1 MAEKDVQIEGVGS
14 ARSAKRRPHGSS
26 SGFDRFG
33 LSFSPFIRYY
43 GLGQGFA
50 ASLQLGVFG
59 QVLGLDNR
67 PLSRPATG
75 ILNRILMTSR
85 QQTLD
90 PDWLEPATETNVE
103 VSGGRSEST
112 LRAYRS
118 DWADFTAWCRSE
130 NRDALPT
137 STATVTL
144 YLRDRATVLKLSTLA
159 RRVSAINRAHE
170 VAGYNS
176 PTESSVVR
184 KLMAEFRKTKDSTP
198 VAKRP
203 VLVDDLKAMS
213 SELPNTIL
221 GFRDRALLLL
231 GFTGGLRR
239 SELVAIDCE
248 DLHHNQRGLV
258 MTLRARGMHGRGR
271 KVEIPFGSVRDGTCP
286 VAAFDEWL
294 KKSAITTGAIFRVIT
309 RHGRILDKRLSGEAV
324 GLVVKRWVK
333 SVGYDP
339 TQFGAHSLRAGLAT
353 SAAIAGKSERAIMR
367 QTGHRSIASIRRYVL
382 ESGSQR
388 ENAAEGLGL

>member
-1 MAEKDVQIEGVGS
+1 MRTVLLTPN
-14 ARSAKRRPHGSS
+14 RLTRWY
-26 SGFDRFG
+26 
-33 LSFSPFIRYY
+33 SPFIRYY
-43 GLGQGFA
+43 RLVTSRYSIA
-50 ASLQLGVFG
+50 TKRLSG
-59 QVLGLDNR
+59 QVLGLDNHV
-67 PLSRPATG
+67 LSRPGTA
-75 ILNRILMTSR
+75 ILNRILMTPR
-85 QQTLD
+85 QQALD
-90 PDWLEPATETNVE
+90 PDWLEPAAETNVE

-130 NRDALPT
+130 NRESLPA
-137 STATVTL
+137 STATLTL

-170 VAGYNS
+170 VGSYNS
-176 PTESSVVR
+176 PADVSVVR
-184 KLMAEFRKTKDSTP
+184 KLMAEFRQKKDSTP
-198 VAKRP
+198 IAKRP

-231 GFTGGLRR
+231 GFAGGLRR
-239 SELVAIDCE
+239 SELVSIDCE
-248 DLHHNQRGLV
+248 DLEHNQRGLV
-258 MTLRARGMHGRGR
+258 ITLRTRLVHLGGRR
-271 KVEIPFGSVRDGTCP
+271 VEIPLGSIRDGTCP
-286 VAAFDEWL
+286 VAALDEWL
-294 KKSAITTGAIFRVIT
+294 KKSAITTGAVFRVIT

-353 SAAIAGKSERAIMR
+353 SAALAGKSESAIMR

-382 ESGSQR
+382 ESGSRR